1 MWTEQTICFSF
12 KASHPIII
20 LFFFLFVKKRK
31 NCFPIGG
38 ISGLL
43 SVLKD
48 SGGWRLIDRFFF
60 KAKEIFL
67 FIRGKGERETEELF
81 CDFEVVGVDKLII
94 VIVF

>member
-1 MWTEQTICFSF
+1 M
-12 KASHPIII
+12 
-20 LFFFLFVKKRK
+20 
-31 NCFPIGG
+31 
-38 ISGLL
+38 L